1 LEEFKLNTINK
12 ISYKIEN
19 YVNLKNQLQDT
30 IEFKNRE
37 LIDLKHQTNQNKNSF
52 LSYLVDIKNTEI
64 VKDVKIILKIKG
76 NYKRK

>member
-1 LEEFKLNTINK
+1 MEEFKLNTINK

>member
-1 LEEFKLNTINK
+1 LEEFKLNTIN
-12 ISYKIEN
+12 KIEN